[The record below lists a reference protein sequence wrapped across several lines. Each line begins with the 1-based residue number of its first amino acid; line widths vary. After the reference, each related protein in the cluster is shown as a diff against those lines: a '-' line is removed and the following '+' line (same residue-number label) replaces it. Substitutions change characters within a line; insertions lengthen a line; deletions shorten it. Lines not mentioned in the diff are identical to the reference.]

1 MTCAG
6 VCKKYK
12 KIRNYNTPDSK
23 FCRACNIFMRWSK
36 NECPCC
42 QNKLKSKPRNSKRLK
57 SFWDN
62 NPDRAPK
69 RH

>member
-1 MTCAG
+1 MSCVG

-12 KIRNYNTPDSK
+12 KIRNYGTSDSR
-23 FCRACNIFMRWSK
+23 FCPICNIFMHWGK
-36 NECPCC
+36 NACPCC

-57 SFWDN
+57 SFWDK